1 LRKAAVFLKAL
12 VIAIVAAPLVLLAFV
27 AVALWDALRPFRRK
41 QPPRDTMPN
50 VRSASVV
57 IPNWN
62 GKDLLAAYLPSIVK
76 AMEGHAANEILVVDN
91 GSTDGSA
98 AFVKATFPHVR
109 VLELP
114 ENLGFGGG
122 SNAGFAAAKND
133 IVVLL
138 NSDMRVEPDFLQP
151 LLDGFTDEKVFA
163 VSCQIFFSDPDKKRE
178 ETGLTN
184 GWWSHGH
191 LRVRHVIDPDI
202 QEPYPCYY
210 GGGGSCAFDK
220 RKFFELGA
228 FDHLL
233 RPFYLEDTD
242 LGHMAWKRGWKVLY
256 QPLSKV
262 FHEHRGTIGK
272 HFSDGHIQGV
282 LKKNFLLYTWKNI
295 HEWSKLP
302 GHFTYLWVDIVLTAL
317 FGHSHERGS
326 LRGLLRALAQLPECL
341 RARARAQR
349 LAAISDTEVFRRQ
362 TGAYFR
368 DRFAVLPPKP
378 ERLSV
383 LFVSPY
389 PIFPPIHGGAVFM
402 YQTVRELARLCDVH
416 LIVML
421 DWDWELEA
429 HQSLNQLVSSV
440 KFIVRPP
447 AKQKRIGSTVPHAI
461 YEFEN
466 PDLEWLIQKQTFLKK
481 ADVLQLEYTVLG
493 QYAGDF
499 KRLPCILFEHDVYF
513 QSIARGLPF
522 VKNPLKRIQHSW
534 EYLRALKYEL
544 QLLPKMDRV
553 QVCSRDNREYIE
565 SFLPEMR
572 GRIDDGYRAGI
583 DTSHYTFKP
592 EGREP
597 DTVLFLGSFRHT
609 PNVEALD
616 WFIRNVWPLV
626 LVARPHA
633 QLILIGSDAPPK
645 HSLSPEWKNVEL
657 VGFVDDVRTP
667 LARYSVFICPI
678 LSGSGVR
685 VKLLEGFA
693 AGIPT
698 VSTTIGAEGLTL
710 EDGAIC
716 GLADAPQAFAN
727 WVVRLL
733 EDPQLAAE
741 MAVRARAYVE
751 EHRDM
756 RRITERLVACYEHEV
771 SERRRSAQPTPGP
784 PVGALENPL

>member
-1 LRKAAVFLKAL
+1 MHRVAHLVKAL
-12 VIAIVAAPLVLLAFV
+12 VILIVAPPLVLLAFLGIS
-27 AVALWDALRPFRRK
+27 LWDLLRPLRRK
-41 QPPRDTMPN
+41 QAPGDTRPD
-50 VRSASVV
+50 STKASVV

-62 GKDLLAAYLPSIVK
+62 GKDLLAAYLPSVVA
-76 AMEGHAANEILVVDN
+76 AMAGNSGNEIIVVDN

-98 AFVKATFPHVR
+98 AFLKSAFAGVR

-122 SNAGFAAAKND
+122 SNAGFAAASND

-151 LLDGFTDEKVFA
+151 LLDAFTDDKVFA
-163 VSCQIFFSDPDKKRE
+163 VSCQIFFSDSQKKRE

-202 QEPYPCYY
+202 REPYPCYY

-220 RKFFELGA
+220 RKFFDLGG

-272 HFSDGHIQGV
+272 HFSDAHIQGA

-295 HEWSKLP
+295 HDWRLLP
-302 GHFTYLWVDIVLTAL
+302 GHFVYLLLDVILTA
-317 FGHSHERGS
+317 FIGPSTERCS
-326 LRGLLRALAQLPECL
+326 LRGLVRALRQLPECL
-341 RARARAQR
+341 RARSRAQR
-349 LAAISDTEVFRRQ
+349 LAVVGDTEVFRRQ

-368 DRFAVLPPKP
+368 DRFAVLPKAPG
-378 ERLSV
+378 RLSV

-389 PIFPPIHGGAVFM
+389 PIYPPIHGGAVFM
-402 YQTVRELARLCDVH
+402 YQTVRELSRLCDVH

-429 HQSLNQLVSSV
+429 HQSLRQLVKTV
-440 KFIVRPP
+440 EFIVRPA
-447 AKQKRIGSTVPHAI
+447 AKQKRLGSTVPHAV
-461 YEFEN
+461 YEFDN
-466 PDLEWLIQKQTFLKK
+466 PDLEWLVQKQTYLQRI
-481 ADVLQLEYTVLG
+481 DVLQLEYTVLG

-522 VKNPLKRIQHSW
+522 VKSPLKRVQHTW

-544 QLLPKMDRV
+544 QLLPRMHRV
-553 QVCSRDNREYIE
+553 QVCSRDNREYLE
-565 SFLPEMR
+565 SFLPQMK

-592 EGREP
+592 DGRVA

-616 WFIRNVWPLV
+616 WFIKNVWNLV
-626 LVARPHA
+626 LAARPLA

-657 VGFVDDVRTP
+657 VGFVDDVRDP
-667 LARYSVFICPI
+667 LSKYAVFICPI

-698 VSTTIGAEGLTL
+698 VSTLIGAEGLTL

-716 GLADAPQAFAN
+716 GLADTPQAFAQ

-733 EDPQLAAE
+733 EDSQQAAA
-741 MAVRARAYVE
+741 MATRARAYVE

-756 RRITERLVACYEHEV
+756 RRMTERLVACYEKEV
-771 SERRRSAQPTPGP
+771 AARRG
-784 PVGALENPL
+784 

>member
-1 LRKAAVFLKAL
+1 LRKAVRQILRLLKVL
-12 VIAIVAAPLVLLAFV
+12 IVAIAAPPLIALAFATV
-27 AVALWDALRPFRRK
+27 GLWDLVRPFRRK
-41 QPPRDTMPN
+41 QTPQDTMPDK
-50 VRSASVV
+50 RSASVV

-62 GKDLLAAYLPSIVK
+62 GKDLLALYLPSVIL
-76 AMEGHAANEILVVDN
+76 AMEGNAANEVIVVDN

-98 AFVKATFPHVR
+98 AFIKETFPSVR
-109 VLELP
+109 VLALP
-114 ENLGFGGG
+114 QNLGFGGG

-133 IVVLL
+133 IIVLL
-138 NSDMRVEPDFLQP
+138 NSDMRVERDFLQP
-151 LLDGFTDEKVFA
+151 LLDGFTDDKVFA
-163 VSCQIFFSDPDKKRE
+163 VSCQIFFSDPNKKRE

-191 LRVRHVIDPDI
+191 VRVRHVIDPDI

-220 RKFFELGA
+220 RKFFELGG

-272 HFSDGHIQGV
+272 HFSDAHIQGA

-295 HEWSKLP
+295 HEWSKLA
-302 GHFTYLWVDIVLTAL
+302 GHFAYLLADILLTSA
-317 FGHSHERGS
+317 FGHSPERS
-326 LRGLLRALAQLPECL
+326 NLRGLLRAIAQLPECL
-341 RARARAQR
+341 RARARAQK
-349 LAAISDTEVFRRQ
+349 LSVIDDTEAFRRQ
-362 TGAYFR
+362 TAGYFR
-368 DRFAVLPPKP
+368 DRFAKLPQEP

-389 PIFPPIHGGAVFM
+389 PFYPPIHGGGVFM
-402 YQTVRELARLCDVH
+402 YQTVRELAQLCDVH
-416 LIVML
+416 LIIML
-421 DWDWELEA
+421 DWEWELEA
-429 HQSLNQLVSSV
+429 HQSLNQLVKSV
-440 KFIVRPP
+440 KFIIRPP
-447 AKQKRIGSTVPHAI
+447 AKQKRLGSTVPHAI

-466 PDLEWLIQKQTFLKK
+466 PDLEWLIQKQTYLQKV
-481 ADVLQLEYTVLG
+481 DVLQLEYTVLG
-493 QYAGDF
+493 QYAGDYH
-499 KRLPCILFEHDVYF
+499 RLPCILFEHDVYF

-534 EYLRALKYEL
+534 EYLRAIKYEL
-544 QLLPKMDRV
+544 TLLPKMHRV
-553 QVCSRDNREYIE
+553 QVCSSDNREYVE
-565 SFLPEMR
+565 SFLPAMR
-572 GRIDDGYRAGI
+572 GRIDDGFRAGV
-583 DTSHYTFKP
+583 DTSRYTFQP
-592 EGREP
+592 DGREP

-616 WFIRNVWPLV
+616 WFIRNVWNLV
-626 LVARPHA
+626 LAARPAA
-633 QLILIGSDAPPK
+633 QLVLIGSDPPPK

-657 VGFVDDVRTP
+657 IGFVDDVREP
-667 LARYSVFICPI
+667 LGKYAVFICPI

-710 EDGAIC
+710 DNGNIC
-716 GLADAPQAFAN
+716 GLADEPQAFAD
-727 WVVRLL
+727 WVVKLL
-733 EDPQLAAE
+733 ADPAEAAA
-741 MAVRARAYVE
+741 MARRARAYVE

-756 RRITERLVACYEHEV
+756 RRITGRLVECYRKEV
-771 SERRRSAQPTPGP
+771 SGMRSA
-784 PVGALENPL
+784 

>member
-1 LRKAAVFLKAL
+1 MHKAIHLFKAL
-12 VIAIVAAPLVLLAFV
+12 VISIVAPPLVFFAF
-27 AVALWDALRPFRRK
+27 ALVALWDLARPLRRK
-41 QPPRDTMPN
+41 QASKDTGPN
-50 VRSASVV
+50 TESASVV

-62 GKDLLAAYLPSIVK
+62 GKDLLASYLPSVIE
-76 AMEGHAANEILVVDN
+76 AMAGTAANEIIVVDN

-98 AFVKATFPHVR
+98 AFVKAAFPNVR

-114 ENLGFGGG
+114 QNLGFGGG
-122 SNAGFAAAKND
+122 SNAGFEAAKND

-151 LLDGFTDEKVFA
+151 LLDGFTDDKVFA
-163 VSCQIFFSDPDKKRE
+163 VSCQIFFSDPNKKRE

-191 LRVRHVIDPDI
+191 VRVRHVIDPDI

-220 RKFFELGA
+220 RKFFELGG
-228 FDHLL
+228 FDPLL

-262 FHEHRGTIGK
+262 FHEHRGTIGR
-272 HFSDGHIQGV
+272 HFSDAHIQGV

-295 HEWSKLP
+295 HEWRKLS
-302 GHFTYLWVDIVLTAL
+302 GHFAYLLADIVLTAL
-317 FGHSHERGS
+317 FGPSPERAN
-326 LRGLLRALAQLPECL
+326 LRGLLRAIVQLPECL

-349 LAAISDTEVFRRQ
+349 LAAIDDTEAFHRQ
-362 TGAYFR
+362 TGGYFR
-368 DRFAVLPPKP
+368 DRFAVLPAKP

-389 PIFPPIHGGAVFM
+389 PFYPPIHGGGVFM
-402 YQTVRELARLCDVH
+402 YQTVRELAQLCDVH

-421 DWDWELEA
+421 DWEWELEA
-429 HQSLNQLVSSV
+429 HQALNQLVKSV
-440 KFIVRPP
+440 KFIIRPP
-447 AKQKRIGSTVPHAI
+447 EKQKRLGSTIPHAI

-466 PDLEWLIQKQTFLKK
+466 AELEWLIQKQTYLQKI
-481 ADVLQLEYTVLG
+481 DVLQLDYTVLG
-493 QYAGDF
+493 QYAGAF
-499 KRLPCILFEHDVYF
+499 KRLICILFEHDVYF

-544 QLLPKMDRV
+544 TLLPKMHRV
-553 QVCSRDNREYIE
+553 QVCSRDNREYVE

-583 DTSHYTFKP
+583 DTSRYDFKP
-592 EGREP
+592 DGREP

-616 WFIRNVWPLV
+616 WFMKNVWNLV
-626 LVARPHA
+626 LAARPQA
-633 QLILIGSDAPPK
+633 QLVLIGSDPPPK

-657 VGFVDDVRTP
+657 IGFVDDVREP
-667 LARYSVFICPI
+667 LAKYAVFICPI

-710 EDGAIC
+710 DDDAIC
-716 GLADAPQAFAN
+716 ALADAPQAFADR
-727 WVVRLL
+727 VVHLL
-733 EDPQLAAE
+733 EDPLRAAE
-741 MAVRARAYVE
+741 MATRARAYVE

-756 RRITERLVACYEHEV
+756 RRITGRLVDCYRTEV
-771 SERRRSAQPTPGP
+771 HGRR
-784 PVGALENPL
+784 

>member
-1 LRKAAVFLKAL
+1 MVKALRLLKAILFAFLTMFLAASVAAVIAVWDLVSAL
-12 VIAIVAAPLVLLAFV
+12 FAG
-27 AVALWDALRPFRRK
+27 RK
-41 QPPRDTMPN
+41 QLPADTIPH
-50 VRSASVV
+50 RSAASFV

-62 GKDLLAAYLPSIVK
+62 GKDLLEMYLPSVV
-76 AMEGHAANEILVVDN
+76 EAASKHPGSEVIVVDN

-98 AFVKATFPHVR
+98 AFVRERFADTVR
-109 VLELP
+109 LLALP
-114 ENLGFGGG
+114 QNLGFGGG

-138 NSDMRVEPDFLQP
+138 NSDMRVEPGMLKP

-163 VSCQIFFSDPDKKRE
+163 VSCQIFFSDPNKKRE

-184 GWWSHGH
+184 GLWSNGH
-191 LRVRHVIDPDI
+191 LRVKHVIDTTID
-202 QEPYPCYY
+202 QPYPCYY

-220 RKFFELGA
+220 RKFFELGG

-256 QPLSKV
+256 QPASIV

-272 HFSDGHIQGV
+272 NFSDTYIQGV

-295 HEWSKLP
+295 HEWRKL
-302 GHFTYLWVDIVLTAL
+302 GEHFLYLISDVGLSAA
-317 FGHSHERGS
+317 FGHSAERVN
-326 LRGLLRALAQLPECL
+326 LRGLLRAIAQLPECL
-341 RARARAQR
+341 QARSRARK
-349 LAAISDTEVFRRQ
+349 LAVTSDTEVFRRQ

-368 DRFAVLPPKP
+368 DRFADLPQEP

-383 LFVSPY
+383 LFVAPY
-389 PIFPPIHGGAVFM
+389 PVYPPIHGGAVFM
-402 YQTVRELARLCDVH
+402 YQTIRELSRLCDLH

-421 DWDWELEA
+421 DWEWELEA
-429 HQSLNQLVSSV
+429 HQSLREFAKSV
-440 KFIVRPP
+440 EFVIRPP
-447 AKQKRIGSTVPHAI
+447 AKQKRLGSIVPHAV

-466 PDLEWLIQKQTFLKK
+466 ADLEYLIQRQTYLHKV
-481 ADVLQLEYTVLG
+481 DVLQLEYTVLG

-499 KRLPCILFEHDVYF
+499 QRLRCILFEHDVYF

-522 VKNPLKRIQHSW
+522 VKSPIKRIQHTW
-534 EYLRALKYEL
+534 EYLRALRYEL
-544 QLLPKMDRV
+544 KLLPRMHRV
-553 QVCSRDNREYIE
+553 QVCSVDNRTYVE

-572 GRIDDGYRAGI
+572 GRIDDQYRAGV
-583 DTSHYTFKP
+583 DTSRYEFKP
-592 EGREP
+592 GGREA

-616 WFIRNVWPLV
+616 WFIHHVWNLV
-626 LVARPHA
+626 LAKRPGAR
-633 QLILIGSDAPPK
+633 LILIGSDPPPK

-657 VGFVDDVRTP
+657 IGFVDDVRTP
-667 LARYSVFICPI
+667 LAQYAVFICPI

-698 VSTTIGAEGLTL
+698 VSTTIGAEGLAAK
-710 EDGAIC
+710 DGELC
-716 GLADAPQAFAN
+716 GLADDAQGFAD

-733 EDPQLAAE
+733 EDPATAAD

-756 RRITERLVACYEHEV
+756 RRMTERLVECYKHEV
-771 SERRRSAQPTPGP
+771 QQARHRR
-784 PVGALENPL
+784 

>member
-1 LRKAAVFLKAL
+1 VRKTLRLLKAL
-12 VIAIVAAPLVLLAFV
+12 LVAILAPPLVAFAALV
-27 AVALWDALRPFRRK
+27 VALWDLLRPFRGK
-41 QPPRDTMPN
+41 QLPNDTRPDT
-50 VRSASVV
+50 RSASVV

-62 GKDLLAAYLPSIVK
+62 GKDLLALYVPTVLEALKGNPD
-76 AMEGHAANEILVVDN
+76 NEVIVVDD

-98 AFVKATFPHVR
+98 AFVKETFGSKVR
-109 VLELP
+109 VVELP
-114 ENLGFGGG
+114 GNRGFGGG

-138 NSDMRVEPDFLQP
+138 NSDMRVDPGFLQP

-163 VSCQIFFSDPDKKRE
+163 VSCQIFFSDPKKKRE

-184 GWWSHGH
+184 GWWAHGH
-191 LRVRHVIDPDI
+191 VRVKHVIDTDVGDL
-202 QEPYPCYY
+202 YPCYY

-220 RKFFELGA
+220 KKFFELGG

-256 QPLSKV
+256 QPRSIV

-272 HFSDGHIQGV
+272 HFSDAHIQGV

-295 HEWSKLP
+295 HEWRK
-302 GHFTYLWVDIVLTAL
+302 L
-317 FGHSHERGS
+317 FGHFVYLGLDVILTAAFGHSAERAN
-326 LRGLLRALAQLPECL
+326 LRGLLRAIGQLPECL
-341 RARARAQR
+341 SARARAQR
-349 LAAISDTEVFRRQ
+349 LAVIDDTEVFKRQ

-368 DRFAVLPPKP
+368 DRFAILPPKP

-383 LFVSPY
+383 LFVAPY
-389 PIFPPIHGGAVFM
+389 PVYPPIHGGAVFM
-402 YQTVRELARLCDVH
+402 YQTIVELSKLCDLH

-421 DWDWELEA
+421 DWEWELEA
-429 HQSLNQLVSSV
+429 HQSLRRLAKTVE
-440 KFIVRPP
+440 FIIRPP
-447 AKQKRIGSTVPHAI
+447 AKQKRLGSTVPHAI

-466 PDLEWLIQKQTFLKK
+466 PDLEYLIQRQTYLGKV
-481 ADVLQLEYTVLG
+481 DVLQLEYTVLG

-499 KRLPCILFEHDVYF
+499 KRLRCILFEHDVYF

-522 VKNPLKRIQHSW
+522 VKNPFKRVQHTW

-544 QLLPKMDRV
+544 KLLPKMHRV
-553 QVCSRDNREYIE
+553 QVCSSDNRTYIE
-565 SFLPEMR
+565 SFLPEMK
-572 GRIDDGYRAGI
+572 GRIDDGFRAGV
-583 DTSHYTFKP
+583 DTSRYDFKP
-592 EGREP
+592 DSREP
-597 DTVLFLGSFRHT
+597 DTVLFLGSFRHV

-616 WFIRNVWPLV
+616 WFIKNVWNLI
-626 LVARPHA
+626 LAQRPQT
-633 QLILIGSDAPPK
+633 QLILIGSDPPPK

-657 VGFVDDVRTP
+657 IGFVDDVRTP
-667 LARYSVFICPI
+667 LSQYAVFICPI

-698 VSTTIGAEGLTL
+698 VSTRIGAEGLTM

-716 GLADAPQAFAN
+716 GLADDPQGFAN
-727 WVVRLL
+727 WVVKLL
-733 EDPQLAAE
+733 ADPEQAADLAR
-741 MAVRARAYVE
+741 RARAYVE

-756 RRITERLVACYEHEV
+756 RRMTERLVACYR
-771 SERRRSAQPTPGP
+771 SEITAARETSVR
-784 PVGALENPL
+784 